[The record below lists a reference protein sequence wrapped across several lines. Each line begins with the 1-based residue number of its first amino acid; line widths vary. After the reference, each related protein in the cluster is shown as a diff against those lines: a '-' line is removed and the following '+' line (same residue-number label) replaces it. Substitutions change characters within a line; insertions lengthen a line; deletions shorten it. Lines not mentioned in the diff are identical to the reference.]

1 MEKLRVGII
10 NVTGY
15 IGVELA
21 RILCRHEGVELVSVT
36 GRGLVGKRL
45 GEVFPH
51 LSDVPLTIE
60 PELVEVDFTFSALPH
75 GAAAEP
81 VARMLERD
89 VRVVDLSADFRLKDV
104 AEYRRWYRV
113 THPVPELLGEAVY
126 GLPELNREEISRA
139 RLVANPGCYPTGAI
153 LALAPAAKAGLLA
166 SGIVIDSKSGV
177 SGAGRTLSLPTH
189 FSEANENTSAYSLEG
204 HRHLPEIVQELQNLS
219 PDLQPRVTFLPHL
232 VPMTRGILSSCY
244 AELAPGTS
252 PEKLQKEVRELYR
265 EFYRDEP
272 FIRVVDFP
280 PGTKHTWGSNFCLL
294 YPTVDVRAGRLVVI
308 SCLDNLVKGGAGQA
322 VQNFNL
328 MAGFPETMGL
338 AEPAIYP

>member
-1 MEKLRVGII
+1 MEKVRVGII

-51 LSDVPLTIE
+51 LSDIPLTIE
-60 PELVEVDFTFSALPH
+60 PELEEVDFAFSALPH
-75 GAAAEP
+75 GVAAEP
-81 VARMLERD
+81 VARMLEKD

-104 AEYRRWYRV
+104 AEYQRWYQV
-113 THPVPELLGEAVY
+113 THPVPELLSEAVY

-139 RLVANPGCYPTGAI
+139 RLVANPGCYPTGTI
-153 LALAPAAKAGLLA
+153 LALAPAVKASLLA
-166 SGIVIDSKSGV
+166 SDIVIDSKSGV

-189 FSEANENTSAYSLEG
+189 FSEANENTSAYALEG

-252 PEKLQKEVRELYR
+252 PEKLQKEVRELYC

-272 FIRVVDFP
+272 FIRVVDSP

-328 MAGFPETMGL
+328 MVGFPENMGL

>member
-113 THPVPELLGEAVY
+113 THPVPELLSEAVY

>member
-1 MEKLRVGII
+1 
-10 NVTGY
+10 
-15 IGVELA
+15 
-21 RILCRHEGVELVSVT
+21 
-36 GRGLVGKRL
+36 
-45 GEVFPH
+45 
-51 LSDVPLTIE
+51 
-60 PELVEVDFTFSALPH
+60 
-75 GAAAEP
+75 
-81 VARMLERD
+81 
-89 VRVVDLSADFRLKDV
+89 
-104 AEYRRWYRV
+104 
-113 THPVPELLGEAVY
+113 
-126 GLPELNREEISRA
+126 
-139 RLVANPGCYPTGAI
+139 
-153 LALAPAAKAGLLA
+153 
-166 SGIVIDSKSGV
+166 VIDSKSGV

-189 FSEANENTSAYSLEG
+189 FSEANENTSAYALEG

-252 PEKLQKEVRELYR
+252 PEKLQKEVRELYC

-272 FIRVVDFP
+272 FIRVVDSP

-328 MAGFPETMGL
+328 MVGFPENMGL